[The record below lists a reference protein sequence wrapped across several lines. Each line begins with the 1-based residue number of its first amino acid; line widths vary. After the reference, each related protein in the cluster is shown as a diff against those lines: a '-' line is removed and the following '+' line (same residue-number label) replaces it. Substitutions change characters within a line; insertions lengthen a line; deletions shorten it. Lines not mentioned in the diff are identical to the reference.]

1 MVLRIA
7 KDGEQLM
14 TGYSFSVSESRHAEL
29 IGETFRRT
37 RMLRRALLHKL
48 TGQEFSEMPAEAL
61 TEMSVQELMKELHV
75 VEQGSRLVVTVGE
88 AAGALRRDAHSR
100 RDAHMH
106 PGGFGRGSRS
116 HKAKDEG
123 RPLAGAIYGYQR
135 TARGRYLPDPEMAA
149 VLRQAYEIATEA
161 GYSEAGRYLNLM
173 RVPTPT
179 GLLWDKDAARASLRN
194 PIYAGY
200 QREYLAELRSGP
212 MAFYPAWRVEALVNL
227 QEWMAANHSYVQA
240 RVIQFPKGFL
250 TPGDQRAWQNWNAY
264 AALEGAVQGEEKVVK

>member
-75 VEQGSRLVVTVGE
+75 MEQGSRLVVTVGE

-135 TARGRYLPDPEMAA
+135 TARGRYLPDPEMAV
-149 VLRQAYEIATEA
+149 VLYRAYEVATEA

-179 GLLWDKDAARASLRN
+179 GLLWDKDAARAFLRN

-200 QREYLAELRSGP
+200 QREYLSNLRSGS
-212 MAFYPAWRVEALVNL
+212 MAFHPAWRVEPLVNL
-227 QEWMAANHSYVQA
+227 QEWMAANRSYVLA

-250 TPGDQRAWQNWNAY
+250 TPGDQRSWQNWNAY